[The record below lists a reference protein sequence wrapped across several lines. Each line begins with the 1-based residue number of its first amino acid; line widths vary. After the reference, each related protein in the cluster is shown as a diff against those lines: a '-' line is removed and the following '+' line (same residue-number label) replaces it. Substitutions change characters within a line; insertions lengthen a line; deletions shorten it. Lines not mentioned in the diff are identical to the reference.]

1 MGQIPAKPIPILL
14 ASSLKPVKDVRA
26 WEKLGRSL
34 RETNTYSLNIIGFSG
49 KMHEQEDGVNFFSSQ
64 SSFDSTWK
72 RVISQLRFIRLIVKI
87 RPRVLI
93 CCTYEYLPVAALFK
107 KLINFKLVYDVQE
120 NYVANLNL
128 NPNLTAKAKLRATR
142 IIQNAESVKSID
154 LYLFAEKCYAQEMPE
169 KRPFLVLENKYS
181 GPIKPVKPIRFPLRK
196 GYKFV
201 ISGTITPAFGI
212 LDAVLWFK
220 SVLLEFPE
228 SSLHIVGHLTL
239 SEFKKELSVA
249 YQNVPAIELSLSET
263 PVPHEQII
271 QAMTG
276 ADFALLPYQNHPA
289 IKDKMPTK
297 LFEAA
302 ALGIPVLITPNQKW
316 EDFLK
321 PFSGGFAVDFS
332 KVEEAGLQLSQAMKL
347 EYFASQPDQS
357 ISWDSQKSD
366 FLKAIEGLLA

>member
-1 MGQIPAKPIPILL
+1 MGQSPAKPIPILL

-26 WEKLGRSL
+26 WEKLGHSL

-49 KMHEQEDGVNFFSSQ
+49 KMHEHEDGVNFFSSQ

-72 RVISQLRFIRLIVKI
+72 RVISQLRFIRLLVKI
-87 RPRVLI
+87 KPKILI
-93 CCTYEYLPVAALFK
+93 CCTYEYLPAAALFK
-107 KLINFKLVYDVQE
+107 KLLNFKLVYDVQE
-120 NYVANLNL
+120 NYIANLAL
-128 NPNLTAKAKLRATR
+128 NPNLTAKPKERATR
-142 IIQNAESVKSID
+142 IIQNAESVNGID
-154 LYLFAEKCYAQEMPE
+154 LYLFAEKCYWEEMPE

-181 GPIKPVKPIRFPLRK
+181 GLIKPIKPIRFPLKK

-201 ISGTITPAFGI
+201 ITGTITPAFGI

-228 SSLHIVGHLTL
+228 SRLTIIGHLTL
-239 SEFKKELSVA
+239 SEFGKELSLA
-249 YQNVPAIELSLSET
+249 CQNVPAIEMTLSEI
-263 PVPHEQII
+263 PVAHGQLIH
-271 QAMTG
+271 AMTG
-276 ADFALLPYQNHPA
+276 ADFALLPYQNPPA

-302 ALGIPVLITPNQKW
+302 ALGIPVLINPNQKW

-321 PFSGGFAVDFS
+321 PFSGGSPVDFS
-332 KVEEAGLQLSQAMKL
+332 KAEEAGLQLSQALKL
-347 EYFASQPDQS
+347 EYFTTQPDHS

-366 FLKAIEGLLA
+366 FLKAIKGLLS